1 MRINMRLPRVL
12 DRRRRRYEE
21 LVTRHLDGVLDA
33 AGEGRLQ
40 AVLSAD
46 PALAAEVRELEA
58 VTAVV
63 RATPMVEAPRSFALP
78 YAPARV
84 PAARRTGALSWMQA
98 ATATAAL
105 LLVTLIGVDLV
116 FAPSAGPSAGREA
129 PEISAAR
136 AEDASAAVPAT
147 PTPASLA
154 VQAAPA
160 PDAPLTLE
168 AAPPPPDA
176 PASEDAIGNGATEL
190 AGAEA
195 EPDERVVAFVPE
207 PAPAPVT
214 PAPAPGRSGL
224 DWAQLG
230 LGLLTALLAMGVALV
245 SWRATRLSGGR
256 G

>member
-33 AGEGRLQ
+33 AGEARLQ

-46 PALAAEVRELEA
+46 PALEAEVRELEA

-78 YAPARV
+78 YAPARI
-84 PAARRTGALSWMQA
+84 PAARRTGALPWMQA

-116 FAPSAGPSAGREA
+116 AGPSAGREA
-129 PEISAAR
+129 PEISAAM
-136 AEDASAAVPAT
+136 AENASAAVQAT
-147 PTPASLA
+147 PTPASVA
-154 VQAAPA
+154 SQAAPA

-168 AAPPPPDA
+168 AAPPPSGA
-176 PASEDAIGNGATEL
+176 PAIEDAIGNGTTEL

-195 EPDERVVAFVPE
+195 EPDERAVAFVPE